1 MNKKVLVVSYLPS
14 GEYSNTKK
22 LLDYFLTNVKNAE
35 IEHLDLIE
43 TPPEFFGYEAMSAY
57 YSRNYNGKKL
67 TDSQQKAIA
76 PMDKMCEQ
84 MLKADIVVLAHPMHN
99 FGIPGIVKTWFDSV
113 LQKGKAFDYG
123 DKGPFG
129 MLTDK
134 KALSLYTSGGS
145 YTDDK
150 VTTDYPNWNTLKF
163 LTKINFGFAG
173 FNEVEVIGASTANP
187 EKLEANLSEAKNEI
201 DRVIAKWFHN

>member
-1 MNKKVLVVSYLPS
+1 
-14 GEYSNTKK
+14 
-22 LLDYFLTNVKNAE
+22 
-35 IEHLDLIE
+35 
-43 TPPEFFGYEAMSAY
+43 
-57 YSRNYNGKKL
+57 
-67 TDSQQKAIA
+67 
-76 PMDKMCEQ
+76 

-123 DKGPFG
+123 ASGPFG

-134 KALSLYTSGGS
+134 KALSIYTSGGS

-150 VTTDYPNWNTLKF
+150 VTIDYPNWNTLKF

-173 FNEVEVIGASTANP
+173 FNEAEVIGASTANP
-187 EKLEANLSEAKNEI
+187 QKLEANLSEAKKEI